1 MAVEILVP
9 LSFMAMVFGIVYV
22 MRSARHREVLS
33 AIEKG
38 MDPGSLNLGYK
49 KKKSSLRDGALLVG
63 VSLGL
68 LSGYFLTTIS
78 NIEEPL
84 AYFAMAFLGGGIALL
99 IAHSVENKYDRENPN
114 TEL

>member
-9 LSFMAMVFGIVYV
+9 LSFFAMVFGIVYV
-22 MRSARHREVLS
+22 VRQARHREVLS

-38 MDPGSLNLGYK
+38 MDPSSLNIGYK
-49 KKKSSLRDGALLVG
+49 NKKSSLRDGALLVG
-63 VSLGL
+63 VSLGI

-78 NIEEPL
+78 NMDDPL
-84 AYFAMAFLGGGIALL
+84 AYFSMAFLGGGIALL
-99 IAHSVENKYDRENPN
+99 VAHSVENKNDRENPN